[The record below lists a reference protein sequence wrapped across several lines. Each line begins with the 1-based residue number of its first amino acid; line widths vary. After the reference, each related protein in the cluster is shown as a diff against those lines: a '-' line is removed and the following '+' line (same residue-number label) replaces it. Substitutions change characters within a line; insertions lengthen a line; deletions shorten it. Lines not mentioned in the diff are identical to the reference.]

1 MTRNKVNTWLNK
13 FNPYNPY
20 MRMIFIYLFLI
31 KWSEITTFLCS
42 PCCSKQVW
50 RWIISLLDLF
60 RNSKPQNRDWLELS
74 SVWQT
79 CTIIYANPWGK
90 KISIICL
97 CFGFKRNKVHL
108 KDFKKKNFKNSTI
121 CLDERGGER
130 SIGKGRGRV

>member
-1 MTRNKVNTWLNK
+1 MHTYLNSSHSFTNNPSNIGYLITKIQANLTRNKVNTWLNK

-79 CTIIYANPWGK
+79 CTIIYANPWGIFYYMPLFWVQK
-90 KISIICL
+90 
-97 CFGFKRNKVHL
+97 NKVHL
-108 KDFKKKNFKNSTI
+108 KDFFF
-121 CLDERGGER
+121 
-130 SIGKGRGRV
+130 